1 MFSSSYRATVVQMNS
16 QTDLEANLEQA
27 YEFIQKASKE
37 GAHLVGLPENFA
49 FLGGLS
55 MRMKRADEIAER
67 VPVFL
72 SQTAEEFD
80 IYLLGGSYPVPAAED
95 RVFNHATF
103 YGPSGEKLAAYNK
116 VHLFDVELSENEAYR
131 ESDYVQP
138 GDPEPIIHRSES
150 VGNWGL
156 TVCYDLRF
164 PELYRKLSQQGA
176 EILSVP
182 SAFTYTTG
190 QDHWEPL
197 LRARAVENTCYLF
210 APAQTG
216 VHGKK
221 KNRKTW
227 GHAMIVDP
235 WGKVVADAG
244 SEPGYAIAEINPRRI
259 EEVRS
264 QIPSLKHRRF

>member
-1 MFSSSYRATVVQMNS
+1 MFSSSYQAAVIQMNS

-27 YEFIQKASKE
+27 HNLIKQAADQ
-37 GAHLVGLPENFA
+37 GAKLVGLPENFA

-55 MRMKRADEIAER
+55 MRMERADEIAER
-67 VPVFL
+67 VPIFL
-72 SQTAEEFD
+72 SETTKEFG
-80 IYLLGGSYPVPAAED
+80 IYLVGGSYPVPTANEK
-95 RVFNHATF
+95 VFNHGTI
-103 YGPSGEKLAAYNK
+103 YSPEGEELAAYNK
-116 VHLFDVELSENEAYR
+116 IHLFDVALSEDEAYR
-131 ESDYVQP
+131 ESDYV
-138 GDPEPIIHRSES
+138 ES
-150 VGNWGL
+150 GKINPVVYKDETIGNWGL
-156 TVCYDLRF
+156 SVCYDLRF
-164 PELYRKLSQQGA
+164 PEFYRKLVGEGA

-182 SAFTYTTG
+182 SAFTFTTG

-197 LRARAVENTCYLF
+197 LRARAIENTSYVF

-216 VHGKK
+216 LHG

-244 SEPGYAIAEINPRRI
+244 SEPGLAMAEIDPQKL

-264 QIPSLKHRRF
+264 QIPSLQHRRF